1 MKVIITVIGNDKVGI
16 VAAVS
21 QKLAQLNINI
31 IDMSQTLMQGNFTM
45 MLVGELDKTAESFA
59 TVQTQLTKLGTQIDV
74 TIRIQRQE
82 LFDAIQK
89 L

>member
-1 MKVIITVIGNDKVGI
+1 MNVIITVIGNDKVGI

-21 QKLAQLNINI
+21 QKLAELNINI

-45 MLVGELDKTAESFA
+45 MLVGKITSQDVPFA
-59 TVQTQLTKLGTQIDV
+59 KVQEQLNSLGTQIDV

>member
-21 QKLAQLNINI
+21 QKLADLNINI

-45 MLVGELDKTAESFA
+45 MLVGEISNQQNSFA
-59 TVQTQLTKLGTQIDV
+59 AIQEQLTQLGTQIDV

>member
-21 QKLAQLNINI
+21 QKLAELNINI

-45 MLVGELDKTAESFA
+45 MLVGEITGQNISFA
-59 TVQTQLTKLGTQIDV
+59 AIQDQLTTLSTSIDV

>member
-21 QKLAQLNINI
+21 QKLAHLNINI
-31 IDMSQTLMQGNFTM
+31 IDMSQTLMQGSFTM
-45 MLVGELDKTAESFA
+45 MLVGDISDQTTSFSA
-59 TVQTQLTKLGTQIDV
+59 IQEELTKLGTQIDV